1 MAISGRMSVGG
12 MPLPRL
18 TKANYNNWSIQMRTL
33 LGGQDAW
40 EVVEVGFEEPA
51 VDTV

>member
-1 MAISGRMSVGG
+1 MSVGG

-33 LGGQDAW
+33 LGAQDAW
-40 EVVEVGFEEPA
+40 EVVEDVFEEPA
-51 VDTV
+51 ADTV